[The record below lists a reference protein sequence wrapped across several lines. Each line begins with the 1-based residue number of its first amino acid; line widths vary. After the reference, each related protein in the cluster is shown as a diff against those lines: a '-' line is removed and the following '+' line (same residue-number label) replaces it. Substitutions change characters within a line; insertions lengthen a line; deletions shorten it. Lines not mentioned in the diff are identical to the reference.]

1 MCLHRHSFG
10 DFNPRSSCEER
21 RCIIIYVNA
30 IQHFNP
36 RSSCEERLI
45 PARSSLCS
53 SIFQSTLL
61 MRGATSF
68 TICIHT
74 NDIYISIH
82 APHARSDKQWSGHVI
97 TLFQFQ
103 STLLMR
109 GATRIDDS
117 SRTTPEFQSTLLM
130 RGATIY
136 SSIGLRVHAYFNPRS
151 SCEERHSQSLIL
163 PQEIVFQ
170 STLLMRGATI
180 SATETGSSQ
189 LISIHAPHAR
199 SDSSPSC
206 FVFSS
211 NYFNPRSS
219 CEERRGTRVGMS
231 LAMIFQSTLLMRGA
245 TPTLSTFGGCGVNF
259 NPRSS
264 CEERP
269 CN

>member
-1 MCLHRHSFG
+1 MYYNIRKRNTAFQSTLLMRG
-10 DFNPRSSCEER
+10 AT
-21 RCIIIYVNA
+21 CIPMIFQCNTLN
-30 IQHFNP
+30 FNP

-170 STLLMRGATI
+170 STLLMRGATRRPI
-180 SATETGSSQ
+180 RVHKLERNFNPRSSCEERLAMVASSSQ
-189 LISIHAPHAR
+189 AAEISIHAPHAR
-199 SDSSPSC
+199 SD
-206 FVFSS
+206 
-211 NYFNPRSS
+211 
-219 CEERRGTRVGMS
+219 GVGW
-231 LAMIFQSTLLMRGA
+231 
-245 TPTLSTFGGCGVNF
+245 
-259 NPRSS
+259 
-264 CEERP
+264 
-269 CN
+269 